1 VEIVANHV
9 STPRKEMLEFISN
22 IPKTSLEIG
31 CIEGLFSE
39 TLKNIYKNIEV
50 WGIEPNEKVNKEIC
64 KQNLDYFF
72 QDFFPLKNDK
82 LPEKYFDLIIL
93 NDVLEH
99 MYDPWMALEECK
111 KLLTDDGI
119 IIVSLPNIR
128 HKSVV
133 KKLLFQNDFKYEDSG
148 ILDIT
153 HIRFFT
159 TKTMISMFTK
169 AELEIVKMKPLV
181 SKKPL
186 FKRIIHS
193 YKIIFHILTFY
204 KFYSMRYGQY
214 GFTLKNKKTLIVPN
228 TLV

>member
-1 VEIVANHV
+1 MKIVANHV
-9 STPRKEMLEFISN
+9 STPRKEMLEFITN
-22 IPKTSLEIG
+22 TPKTSLEIG
-31 CIEGLFSE
+31 CIEGLFSATIKDMHENLE
-39 TLKNIYKNIEV
+39 T
-50 WGIEPNEKVNKEIC
+50 WGIEPNEKVNKEEC
-64 KQNLDYFF
+64 KKNLDHFF
-72 QDFFPLKNDK
+72 HDFFPLKDEK

-99 MYDPWMALEECK
+99 MYDPWEALKECK

-119 IIVSLPNIR
+119 IIVSLPNVR

-159 TKTMISMFTK
+159 TKTMKSMFMDTGF
-169 AELEIVKMKPLV
+169 EIVNMKPLV

-186 FKRIIHS
+186 YKRILHS
-193 YKIIFHILTFY
+193 YKMIFHIITFY

-214 GFTLKNKKTLIVPN
+214 GFTLKSKKN
-228 TLV
+228 